1 MTNIT
6 DSGLSQMPA
15 KRLEFKK
22 IEFELLDSSNQ
33 MSEEKQQK
41 LTMDKKEISDL
52 VNSLMSQHKN
62 EQEQEFKSVKD
73 ELKEI
78 KMLLSNLQPKENND
92 SQSLTSQGQ
101 KEWEPVSQSKINFL
115 ILSFRILTA
124 Y

>member
-101 KEWEPVSQSKINFL
+101 KE
-115 ILSFRILTA
+115 
-124 Y
+124 